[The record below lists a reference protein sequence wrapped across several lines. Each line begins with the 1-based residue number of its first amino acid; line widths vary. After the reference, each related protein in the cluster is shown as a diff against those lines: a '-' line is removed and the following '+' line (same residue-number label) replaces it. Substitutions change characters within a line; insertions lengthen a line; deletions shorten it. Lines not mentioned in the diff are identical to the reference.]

1 MRESI
6 DETVAKI
13 VAEQFELPLEKVTM
27 NSQFM
32 DDFKED
38 SLSMVE
44 LVLAI
49 EDVLAW
55 RFQMT
60 IPKRSKLSAT
70 SSTIS
75 RCTPSG
81 PGHERAPL
89 STANP

>member
-49 EDVLAW
+49 EERFGLEISDDDSEALKTVGDVVNYIK
-55 RFQMT
+55 MHT
-60 IPKRSKLSAT
+60 
-70 SSTIS
+70 
-75 RCTPSG
+75 
-81 PGHERAPL
+81 
-89 STANP
+89 

>member
-32 DDFKED
+32 GDFKED

-49 EDVLAW
+49 EERFGLEISDDDSEELKTVGDVVNYIK
-55 RFQMT
+55 MHT
-60 IPKRSKLSAT
+60 
-70 SSTIS
+70 
-75 RCTPSG
+75 
-81 PGHERAPL
+81 
-89 STANP
+89 